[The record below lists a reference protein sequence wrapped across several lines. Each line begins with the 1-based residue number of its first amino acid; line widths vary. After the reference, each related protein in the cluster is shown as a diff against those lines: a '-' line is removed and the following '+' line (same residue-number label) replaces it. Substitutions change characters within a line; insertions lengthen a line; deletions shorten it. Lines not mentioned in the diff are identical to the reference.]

1 LKPKF
6 PHGGSGE
13 KSLFPKNFEEIRSVT
28 DNAHRNGRIS
38 LLAAWLGT
46 ALVAVRAVPLVLHS
60 AAHVELAI
68 FLPSILANVYLWV
81 VLFIA
86 PVVAAGLLWT
96 SAARSGAWLLLWS
109 MFGSLMFELYNHFMA
124 MSPDHVSQ
132 VPNTVW
138 GHTFQITA
146 AATAVLEAAG
156 CAIAVYLLSGP
167 LHRAAAFN
175 ATERHTA

>member
-1 LKPKF
+1 MKPKF
-6 PHGGSGE
+6 PHRGSGE
-13 KSLFPKNFEEIRSVT
+13 KSFFPKNFEEIRPVT
-28 DNAHRNGRIS
+28 DNARRNGRLS
-38 LLAAWLGT
+38 RLAAWIGT

-68 FLPSILANVYLWV
+68 FLPSVLANVYIWM

-109 MFGSLMFELYNHFMA
+109 MFGSLIFELYNHFMV

-132 VPNTVW
+132 VPDTFW
-138 GHTFQITA
+138 GHTFQVTA

-156 CAIAVYLLSGP
+156 CAIAIYLLSGP
-167 LHRAAAFN
+167 LRRA
-175 ATERHTA
+175 